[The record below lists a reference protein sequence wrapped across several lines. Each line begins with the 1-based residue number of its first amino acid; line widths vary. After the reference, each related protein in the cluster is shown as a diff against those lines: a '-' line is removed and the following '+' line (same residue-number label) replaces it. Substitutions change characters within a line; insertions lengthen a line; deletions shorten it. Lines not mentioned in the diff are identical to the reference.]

1 MIKDY
6 RIYQFDRKEKIRS
19 LLEGLLLDGGITFLF
34 FDSLWAMIPG
44 LVVIIFY
51 FKEKK
56 RKLMRARLKV
66 LRMDFKEFL
75 NALIAALQTGRSIEN
90 AFIEALKDIAHSM
103 EKETPFVLEMK
114 RICSGINVGEPLEK
128 LILDFANRSHMEEL
142 EYFAEVF
149 SVGKRSGGN
158 LVGMMK
164 HTIRMIQ
171 EQMDAEEEIYTVIAE
186 KQMEFQVM
194 CMIPF
199 AMILYLRIS
208 AGNLLDNLYGNAIGV
223 LIMTLCLAVYGGC
236 YLYGKR
242 ILEIKT

>member
-1 MIKDY
+1 
-6 RIYQFDRKEKIRS
+6 
-19 LLEGLLLDGGITFLF
+19 
-34 FDSLWAMIPG
+34 
-44 LVVIIFY
+44 
-51 FKEKK
+51 
-56 RKLMRARLKV
+56 MRARLKV

-128 LILDFANRSHMEEL
+128 LMLDFANRSHMEEL

>member
-6 RIYQFDRKEKIRS
+6 RIYQFDRKEKLRC
-19 LLEGLLLDGGITFLF
+19 LLEGLLLDGCIALLF

-44 LVVIIFY
+44 AAVIIFY
-51 FKEKK
+51 YKEKK
-56 RKLMRARLKV
+56 RTLMRVRWKV
-66 LRMDFKEFL
+66 LRIDFKEFL
-75 NALIAALQTGRSIEN
+75 NALIAALQTGRSVEN
-90 AFIEALKDIAHSM
+90 AFIEALKDTAHSR

-114 RICSGINVGEPLEK
+114 RICSGIGVGEPLEK

-158 LVGMMK
+158 LIGVMK
-164 HTIRMIQ
+164 NTTRMIQ
-171 EQMDAEEEIYTVIAE
+171 EKMDAEEEIYTVIAE

-199 AMILYLRIS
+199 VMIFYLRIS
-208 AGNLLDNLYGNAIGV
+208 AGTLLDNLYGNPVGI
-223 LIMTLCLAVYGGC
+223 LIMTGCLTVYGGC
-236 YLYGKR
+236 YFYGKR

>member
-6 RIYQFDRKEKIRS
+6 RNYQFSRKEKIRCLMES
-19 LLEGLLLDGGITFLF
+19 LLLDGALAFLF

-44 LVVIIFY
+44 VVVVAFY

-66 LRMDFKEFL
+66 LRMNLKDFL
-75 NALIAALQTGRSIEN
+75 NSLIAALQTGRSIEN
-90 AFIEALKDIAHSM
+90 AFIEASKDIARSI

-114 RICSGINVGEPLEK
+114 RICSGISVGEPLEK
-128 LILDFANRSHMEEL
+128 LMLDFANRSHMEEL

-149 SVGKRSGGN
+149 SIGKRSGGN
-158 LVGMMK
+158 LIGIMK
-164 HTIRMIQ
+164 NTIGMIQ
-171 EQMDAEEEIYTVIAE
+171 EKMEAEEEIYTVIAE

-194 CMIPF
+194 CIIPF

-208 AGNLLDNLYGNAIGV
+208 AGNLLNNLYENGV
-223 LIMTLCLAVYGGC
+223 GILTMTACLAVYGGC
-236 YLYGKR
+236 YFYGKR